1 MIQGGTGASKR
12 RPLLKICSRA
22 YLPLFKRVPPSPPV
36 AHKRR
41 NLSLCFFFCQR
52 QNGGYRSR
60 IGQMPGGET
69 ASGGEEQGIC
79 RNELKSISWHYE
91 FFGPTPYKIID
102 NLCTNSPITTLP
114 DCSLLSVDSR
124 RRPLSCLFPLSPFGR
139 RLPFPVTVRCPLACS
154 LAASVAT
161 KLLHLFTSHSPTLL
175 TSSPFLSMSFATLV
189 ALRLRNTASAAKG
202 MTCLDH
208 PQLDNASVWQQK
220 R

>member
-1 MIQGGTGASKR
+1 MSALVHACSTIAS
-12 RPLLKICSRA
+12 
-22 YLPLFKRVPPSPPV
+22 V

-114 DCSLLSVDSR
+114 DCSLLPVDSR
-124 RRPLSCLFPLSPFGR
+124 RRPLSSLDLLLS
-139 RLPFPVTVRCPLACS
+139 L
-154 LAASVAT
+154 
-161 KLLHLFTSHSPTLL
+161 LLHSGFTLLSFFTFHCSTLL
-175 TSSPFLSMSFATLV
+175 TSSPWDYLYISC
-189 ALRLRNTASAAKG
+189 R
-202 MTCLDH
+202 
-208 PQLDNASVWQQK
+208 
-220 R
+220 